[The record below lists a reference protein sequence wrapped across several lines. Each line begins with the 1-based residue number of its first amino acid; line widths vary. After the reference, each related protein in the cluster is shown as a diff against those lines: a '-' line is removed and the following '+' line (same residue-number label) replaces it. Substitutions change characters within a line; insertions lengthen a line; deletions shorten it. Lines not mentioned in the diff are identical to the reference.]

1 MAVIIYLVNDSRIWS
16 VHMKVSREQVAEH
29 RRRIVGAA
37 GKLFRE
43 KGFDGVGVADIMKSA
58 GLTHGGF
65 YGHFASKEDLIAQ
78 ACAGAAN
85 VDTWLAVTER
95 APKNPLAAIVSFY
108 LSARHRDHPETGC
121 LLASL
126 GPEVARQRGG
136 VRRAFTDGLR
146 TRLDFLAEIVTGRSK
161 AAKRRKA
168 IATMSALVGALVL
181 ARAVDDPSLSDEIL
195 SATAANFSAK
205 SN

>member
-1 MAVIIYLVNDSRIWS
+1 
-16 VHMKVSREQVAEH
+16 MKVSREQVAEH

-85 VDTWLAVTER
+85 VDTWLAVTAR

-121 LLASL
+121 LFASL

-181 ARAVDDPSLSDEIL
+181 ARAVDDLSLSDEIL
-195 SATAANFSAK
+195 RATAANFSAK

>member
-1 MAVIIYLVNDSRIWS
+1 MTVIIYLVNDSRIWS

-37 GKLFRE
+37 GKLFRA
-43 KGFDGVGVADIMKSA
+43 KGFDGVGVAEIMKSA

-85 VDTWLAVTER
+85 VDTWLAVTAR

-108 LSARHRDHPETGC
+108 LLASHRDHPETGC
-121 LLASL
+121 LLRPP
-126 GPEVARQRGG
+126 GREVPRQGAGG
-136 VRRAFTDGLR
+136 RRLFTAGLLP
-146 TRLDFLAEIVTGRSK
+146 RLDFLAEIVTGRSK
-161 AAKRRKA
+161 AAK
-168 IATMSALVGALVL
+168 
-181 ARAVDDPSLSDEIL
+181 
-195 SATAANFSAK
+195 
-205 SN
+205 

>member
-1 MAVIIYLVNDSRIWS
+1 MTVIIYIVNDNGIWS

-65 YGHFASKEDLIAQ
+65 YGHFASKEDLVAR
-78 ACAGAAN
+78 ACAGSTN
-85 VDTWLAVTER
+85 LDTWVAVTER

-121 LLASL
+121 LFAAL
-126 GPEVARQRGG
+126 GPEVARQPGG
-136 VRRAFTDGLR
+136 ARRAFTDGLR
-146 TRLDFLAEIVTGRSK
+146 ARLDFLAKIVNARSK

-168 IATMSALVGALVL
+168 IATMSGLVGALVL

-195 SATAANFSAK
+195 RATGANFSAK
-205 SN
+205 

>member
-1 MAVIIYLVNDSRIWS
+1 MTAIIYVVNDNGIWS

-37 GKLFRE
+37 GRLFRE

-65 YGHFASKEDLIAQ
+65 YGHFASKEDLVAQ
-78 ACAGAAN
+78 ACAGCAN
-85 VDTWLAVTER
+85 VDAWLAVTER
-95 APKNPLAAIVSFY
+95 APKNPLAAIVGHY

-121 LLASL
+121 LFAAL
-126 GPEVARQRGG
+126 GPDVARQRGG
-136 VRRAFTDGLR
+136 AQRAFADGLR
-146 TRLDFLAEIVTGRSK
+146 ARLDFLAKLVTGRSK
-161 AAKRRKA
+161 AAKRKKA
-168 IATMSALVGALVL
+168 ITTMSTLVGALVL

-195 SATAANFSAK
+195 SAAAANFTAG
-205 SN
+205 